1 MLFRVRET
9 TRQYDEPVTEHME
22 EVEEETTSD
31 VLKYTPPLRTGRLE
45 PTEFEVNNREGD
57 RRRDREI
64 ETERKRLRE
73 IQSDNESPSPRD
85 NHR

>member
-57 RRRDREI
+57 RRRDRE
-64 ETERKRLRE
+64 RKR
-73 IQSDNESPSPRD
+73 DRD
-85 NHR
+85 